1 MQFQDHT
8 FLITGGGSGL
18 GGATA
23 KLFAEQGANVVLAD
37 VNGDAIAALAAQI
50 GARAAHIRTDV
61 TDEASVQAAVDLCKS
76 AFGGIHGLV
85 NCAGVAPGER
95 VVGKSGPHLLANF
108 VRTININ
115 LIGTFNVI
123 RLAAHAMST
132 QSPDA
137 GFDKSGTRG
146 VIINTSSVASFE
158 GQIGQ
163 AGYAASKAGVNGM
176 TLPIARELAK
186 FGIRVVTI
194 APGIFDTP
202 MLQGMSE
209 EVRASLGAQ
218 VPFPSRLGTPE
229 EYAALAKHIVE
240 NEVLNGT
247 VIRLDGA
254 IRMGAK

>member
-1 MQFQDHT
+1 MQFKDHT

-18 GGATA
+18 GAATA
-23 KLFAEQGANVVLAD
+23 NLFAEQGANVVLAD
-37 VNGDAIAALAAQI
+37 VNTDAIAALAEQI
-50 GARAAHIRTDV
+50 GPHAAYICTDV
-61 TDEASVQAAVDLCKS
+61 TDETSVQAAVDLCKS
-76 AFGGIHGLV
+76 AFGGIHGAV

-95 VVGKSGPHLLANF
+95 VVGKTGPHVLANF
-108 VRTININ
+108 ARTININ
-115 LIGTFNVI
+115 LIGTFNAI

-132 QSPDA
+132 QSPD
-137 GFDKSGTRG
+137 SNGTRG

-202 MLQGMSE
+202 MLKGMSD

-218 VPFPSRLGTPE
+218 VPFPPRLGTPQ

-254 IRMGAK
+254 IRMGAR

>member
-1 MQFQDHT
+1 MQFKQQT

-18 GGATA
+18 GAATA
-23 KLFAEQGANVVLAD
+23 RLFASHGANIVLAD
-37 VNGDAIAALAAQI
+37 VNDAAGQAVATSLGAQ
-50 GARAAHIRTDV
+50 ARFIHTDV

-95 VVGKSGPHLLANF
+95 VVGKTGPHVLANF
-108 VRTININ
+108 ARTVNIN
-115 LIGTFNVI
+115 LIGTFNAI

-132 QSPDA
+132 QAPNA
-137 GFDKSGTRG
+137 SGERG

-202 MLQGMSE
+202 MLQGMSDE
-209 EVRASLGAQ
+209 IRASLGAQ
-218 VPFPSRLGTPE
+218 VPFPPRLGTPE